1 MLLLLVLSGIA
12 NHIHATCSATS
23 SVTQPFPN
31 EITVLRDAPNGTVL
45 ATARVKTEIS
55 CNSTGLKLG
64 RGQDYSWKVHV
75 SPSNQD
81 HGKSSVSHV
90 RNTKTEGIGIRWSNH
105 NHNTSTSQV
114 FSKGPL
120 NKSDTNR
127 RGIHYKKKTM
137 LEDTFELIKTGNIT
151 SRVLAPMHY
160 AMHYSAPPGG
170 HIYNQ
175 PLYMY
180 AFNPSAIKAIGC
192 SFRNASQT
200 VRLPDVSTLDF
211 AGTGRAGDKQF
222 NIDLDCAPGTSIRAR
237 LSDANARG
245 NTGTL
250 LSIAGGRNNA
260 QGIGLE
266 LQRQG
271 ETGAYVLGTEFTSL
285 AARQQHALPMVV
297 RYAVNGAPIQP
308 GEVNAAATVEL
319 SFD

>member
-1 MLLLLVLSGIA
+1 MLLLLALSGIA

-81 HGKSSVSHV
+81 HGESSVNNV
-90 RNTKTEGIGIRWSNH
+90 RNTETEGIGIHWRNH
-105 NHNTSTSQV
+105 NHNTDTPQV
-114 FSKGPL
+114 FSSAPL
-120 NKSDTNR
+120 NQSNTNR

-170 HIYNQ
+170 HIDNQ

-180 AFNPSAIKAIGC
+180 AFNPSAIKVIGC
-192 SFRNASQT
+192 SFRNASQI
-200 VRLPDVSTLDF
+200 VPLPDVSTRDF
-211 AGTGRAGDKQF
+211 AGAGRTGDKPF
-222 NIDLDCAPGTSIRAR
+222 NIGLDCAPGTSVRAK
-237 LSDANARG
+237 LSDANAPG
-245 NTGTL
+245 TTSTL
-250 LSIAGGRNNA
+250 LSIAGGPNSA

-271 ETGAYVLGTEFTSL
+271 ETGAYRLGTEFTTL

-297 RYAVNGAPIQP
+297 RYAVNGAAIQP
-308 GEVNAAATVEL
+308 GEVNAEATVEL